1 MNRILHDLRHGVRL
15 MRRSPV
21 VAGVVILTLALG
33 IGANTAIFSI
43 VNGVLLN
50 PLPYTDPAQLVR
62 VSADLL
68 GLNLRDVGVS
78 VPEFDDL
85 RDRAGVFDRISAVS
99 AQNEDLTGADRPERL
114 ELLVVSVDYFRLLG
128 ARPQLGRVFGPQD
141 DVPGFSE
148 GAVISDGLWR
158 RRFGADPAI
167 IGRKVRLDND
177 PATIIGVMPPGFRHP
192 GPTLETDVDVWSAAG
207 FRGAPFPIPARRT
220 RTGSGAIA
228 RLRPGLCIRQAQQ
241 VREAV
246 AAVLRREDP
255 QD

>member
-15 MRRSPV
+15 TRRSPV

-99 AQNEDLTGADRPERL
+99 AQNEDLPVADRPERL
-114 ELLVVSVDYFRLLG
+114 EPPLRRVALFPLLR
-128 ARPQLGRVFGPQD
+128 ARP
-141 DVPGFSE
+141 
-148 GAVISDGLWR
+148 A
-158 RRFGADPAI
+158 
-167 IGRKVRLDND
+167 
-177 PATIIGVMPPGFRHP
+177 
-192 GPTLETDVDVWSAAG
+192 
-207 FRGAPFPIPARRT
+207 
-220 RTGSGAIA
+220 
-228 RLRPGLCIRQAQQ
+228 
-241 VREAV
+241 
-246 AAVLRREDP
+246 LRR
-255 QD
+255 